1 VILSLTFNN
10 GRAMKRA
17 ALSLVLGIALPLAAQ
32 VTQRQLEQPLGSDW
46 LHYNGAYNSQRHSE
60 LKQITHSNI
69 RSLVNQWVYHVP
81 GASNLESVPIVVNG
95 VMYLTQP
102 NAIYALDGRS
112 GRLIWDYHHLLAKVK
127 VREGP
132 HRGAAVFE
140 NKVYFTTTDDFLIAL
155 NASNGNVL
163 WQIKIAETSDG
174 YTSPAAPLVAKGKV
188 IVGVAPGDHGLNGFL
203 DAYDAGTGQRLWR
216 FHSIPKPGEPGGD
229 SWAGDSWQHAGG
241 ATWLTGSYDPELNL
255 LYWAIGNP
263 SPDFNGDVR
272 AGDNLYTNS
281 VVALDLET
289 GKLKWYFQFTPHDT
303 MDWDGAEIPVLVDA
317 AYEGKMR
324 KLLVQ
329 ADRNGYYYV
338 LDRSTG
344 KFLHVSQ
351 LAHQVN
357 WASGFT
363 PEGRPIRVSN
373 SDPSLTGTKICPS
386 SIGATNWMSPAYNP
400 QTGLFYFVALEGC
413 GLATKNSEKF
423 RPGGFQYR
431 AGGDVLLHDNSW
443 KVYVRALD
451 LTTGKQAWEQERA
464 GSNTLGGG
472 LLSTAGGIIFSA
484 EANGEF
490 VALDAKTGMPVWHFN
505 TGQPINAQPI
515 TYFVGGKQY
524 VAIASASD
532 VFGFALFAPEG
543 VGK

>member
-1 VILSLTFNN
+1 
-10 GRAMKRA
+10 MKRA
-17 ALSLVLGIALPLAAQ
+17 VLGLVLGMAMPLAAQ
-32 VTQRQLEQPLGSDW
+32 VTEKQLEQPPGSDW

-60 LKQITHSNI
+60 LNQIKRSNI
-69 RSLVNQWVYHVP
+69 SSLVSKWVYHVP
-81 GASNLESVPIVVNG
+81 GATNLESVPIVVNG

-112 GRLIWDYHHLLAKVK
+112 GRLIWNYHHLLTKVK

-132 HRGAAVFE
+132 DRGAAVFE

-163 WQIKIAETSDG
+163 WQIKIADTNDG
-174 YTSPAAPLVAKGKV
+174 YTSPAAPLVVKGKA

-216 FHSIPKPGEPGGD
+216 FHSIPKPGEPG
-229 SWAGDSWQHAGG
+229 SETWAGDSWRHAGG

-272 AGDNLYTNS
+272 EGDNLYTNS

-317 AYEGKMR
+317 PYQGKMH

-338 LDRSTG
+338 LDRQTG
-344 KFLHVSQ
+344 QFLHVSR
-351 LAHQVN
+351 LAHEVN

-363 PEGRPIRVSN
+363 PQGRPIRVSGSN
-373 SDPSLTGTKICPS
+373 PSLTGTRICPS

-431 AGGDVLLHDNSW
+431 AGGDVLLHGDTW

-451 LTTGKQAWEQERA
+451 LTTGKQAWERERI
-464 GSNTLGGG
+464 GSSTLGGG

-484 EANGEF
+484 EANGEL
-490 VALDAKTGMPVWHFN
+490 VALDAKNGAPVWHFN

-515 TYFVGGKQY
+515 TYFVSGKQY

-532 VFGFALFAPEG
+532 VFGFVLFAPEG
-543 VGK
+543 SGR